1 MILMANKINWSSIL
15 SNRRVQL
22 VLVATILALALIAM
36 NGIHTGIE
44 FSGGVRIPIT
54 LSTKVDPATM
64 DSIVETLKLRINKF
78 GLSQSVVRPVGNDEV
93 LVEVPKA
100 SAEVIDSV
108 RKILREQGKF
118 EVVID
123 SQVALT
129 GSDILPGAVGGSNQE
144 NVLSST
150 TGKTWELGFSVSRA
164 GGESFARA
172 ALGKGNY
179 PVYMFLDRP
188 TQAVVI
194 ARRSTILPNGT
205 SFVGSSPQNAVVDV
219 LRKSGDDIS
228 IIYAEDFSNASSIPA
243 GAKNAVV
250 EQGIDKQ
257 YPQIMSALTAAN
269 LSVKFVDAV
278 TMKPEF
284 IPISSFGAPNTISIS
299 SWPAIGL
306 KSGPILSPQLAT
318 GSVSQMFQV
327 TGPARG
333 DTAAAQDA
341 DAKMQIRELKSV
353 ISGGKLPVSTTI
365 GSSITVAPSLGE
377 RFLAYSWIAVFI
389 SIFAVS
395 LLIFVRYRR
404 ASLVLPIVFF
414 NSVEVLLTTAI
425 VGVFGTLDL
434 SAMAGIIVL
443 MGSGVADQIVITEE
457 MLRGGPG
464 EEEEEKKEVG
474 HDHYDLKDR
483 LGKSF
488 YVIFTLAGAVVAAM
502 IPLVLS
508 GIVEIVGFGISAILG
523 VLVGVF
529 LTRPAYGEFMKVV
542 FAKQQKE

>member
-22 VLVATILALALIAM
+22 VLVAVLFALAIIAFKGL
-36 NGIHTGIE
+36 NTGIE
-44 FSGGVRIPIT
+44 FSGGVRIPIN
-54 LSTKVDPATM
+54 LATKVDPATM
-64 DSIVETLKLRINKF
+64 DSIVSTIKLRINKL
-78 GLSQSVVRPVGNDEV
+78 GISQSIVRPVGNDQV
-93 LVEVPKA
+93 LVEVPNA
-100 SAEVIDSV
+100 SQEAINSV
-108 RKILREQGKF
+108 SKILREQGKF

-144 NVLSST
+144 NILST
-150 TGKTWELGFSVSRA
+150 NGGKTWELGFSVSRQ
-164 GGESFARA
+164 GGESFEQA

-188 TQAVVI
+188 TQAVII
-194 ARRSTILPNGT
+194 ARKSTILPNGT
-205 SFVGSSPQNAVVDV
+205 SFVGSSPESAVTDV
-219 LRKSGDDIS
+219 LKKSGDDIT
-228 IIYAEDFSNASSIPA
+228 IFYAEDFTNATRFPA
-243 GAKNAVV
+243 TAKNAVV

-257 YPQIMSALTAAN
+257 YPQIIAALTAAN
-269 LSVKFVDAV
+269 LTVKFVDAA

-284 IPISSFGAPNTISIS
+284 IPISTFGAPNSIS
-299 SWPAIGL
+299 VSSWAAIGL
-306 KSGPILSPQLAT
+306 KSGPILSPQLAA

-333 DTAAAQDA
+333 DTDAAQTA
-341 DAKMQIRELKSV
+341 DAKTQITELKSV

-365 GSSITVAPSLGE
+365 GSTITVAPSLGAQ
-377 RFLAYSWIAVFI
+377 FLMYSWVAVFI

-395 LLIFVRYRR
+395 LLIFVRYRQP
-404 ASLVLPIVFF
+404 ALVLPIIFF
-414 NSVEVLLTTAI
+414 NGVEVLLTTAI
-425 VGVFGTLDL
+425 VGGFGTLDL

-457 MLRGGPG
+457 MLRGGAG
-464 EEEEEKKEVG
+464 EDETAQETG

-483 LGKSF
+483 LGKAF
-488 YVIFTLAGAVVAAM
+488 YVIFTLAGAVIAAM
-502 IPLVLS
+502 LPLVLS

-529 LTRPAYGEFMKVV
+529 ITRPAYGEFMKVV
-542 FAKQQKE
+542 FAKKQKE